1 MLFLYEKFDVLSLI
15 LQRTSNFVENQK
27 PHKAMVYFC
36 ENLLISKND

>member
-1 MLFLYEKFDVLSLI
+1 MKKIDVSSLI

-36 ENLLISKND
+36 ENLLINKND